1 MPDLEH
7 TLQGHDLGFLKII
20 ARGWGIELTAPD
32 TVTALPLLVKGI
44 LDHQDFSEVI
54 EALPQDAKNVLLT
67 LLAGEGRMGWA
78 AFTRKYGEV
87 RRMGPARR
95 DRERP
100 DLRPTTAAEVL
111 WYRGLLG
118 RAFLTQPGEGEPQ
131 EFAYIPDDIMVLLPA
146 LRADTPPPLGRPA
159 TPVEAAHPIPATD
172 RILDHACTLLA
183 ALRTGVDPAPHLP
196 KNGITAEALK
206 GLLNAA
212 RLLDYD
218 GIPHPER
225 TRAFLGSPRAK
236 ALSQLVSGWL
246 EDKTFN
252 ELRLLPGLKFEGE
265 WTNDPLRSRKA
276 LLELVGQIPENRWW
290 SLSALVSAIH
300 EQQPDFQRPSGD
312 YDSWFIRSAETGAYL
327 RGFGAWDEVDG
338 ALVRFL
344 ICGPMHWL
352 GLVDL
357 ASSEEGGP
365 PTALRL
371 SAWAADLWHGNAPEG
386 LPAEDAPLK
395 AASDGWLTIPP
406 LTPRAVRYQVA
417 RFCEWGPE
425 KDSQYRYR
433 IIPSALERAR
443 NQGLRP
449 SQLIGLLRKHSKET
463 VPPHLVQAL
472 ERWEATGT
480 QAVVEKV
487 SILRV
492 TSPEVLAALRKTR
505 AARALGDSLNETTVL
520 VRAGQEELVLTALA
534 EIGYLAEAR
543 LS

>member
-32 TVTALPLLVKGI
+32 TVTALPLLVTGI

-252 ELRLLPGLKFEGE
+252 ELRLLPSLKFEGE
-265 WTNDPLRSRKA
+265 WSNDALRARKA
-276 LLELVGQIPENRWW
+276 ILELVGQVPENRWW
-290 SLSALVSAIH
+290 SLSALVSGIH

-344 ICGPMHWL
+344 ITGPMHWL

-357 ASSEEGGP
+357 ASGEEGGA

-386 LPAEDAPLK
+386 LPTEDAPLK

-417 RFCEWGPE
+417 RFCDWGAE
-425 KDSQYRYR
+425 KDGNYRYR
-433 IIPSALERAR
+433 ITPSALERAR
-443 NQGLRP
+443 GQSLRP
-449 SQLIGLLRKHSKET
+449 SQLLGLLRKHSKET
-463 VPPHLVQAL
+463 VPPHLAQAL

-520 VRAGQEELVLTALA
+520 LRAGQEELVLAALA